1 MDPHTQA
8 RADYITAKN
17 ALITA
22 VMSNDSAA
30 VKEAYVARK
39 RAMASRITLAHQAKA
54 EKQKNKDLLE

>member
-1 MDPHTQA
+1 MDPHAQA
-8 RADYITAKN
+8 KADYITAKN

-54 EKQKNKDLLE
+54 LAKQSKK